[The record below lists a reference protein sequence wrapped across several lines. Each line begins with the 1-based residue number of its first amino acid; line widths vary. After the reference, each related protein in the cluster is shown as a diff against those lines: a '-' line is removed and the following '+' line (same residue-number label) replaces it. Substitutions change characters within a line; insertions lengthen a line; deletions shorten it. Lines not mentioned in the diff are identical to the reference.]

1 MEYNVDVEFSNF
13 RRSNPNMDNAY
24 ARLLTAVLMSAVH
37 DAVSAQAS
45 TPQRRHAW
53 EWLEKDNCLMA
64 FCLSVVGIDRGPLLR
79 RLRFMRDNKI
89 NLKNMY
95 TKRDSL

>member
-1 MEYNVDVEFSNF
+1 MDYNVDVEFSNF

-45 TPQRRHAW
+45 TPQRRQAW
-53 EWLEKDNCLMA
+53 EWLEEDDGLMP
-64 FCLSVVGIDRGPLLR
+64 FCLSVVGIDREPLLR
-79 RLRFMRDNKI
+79 RLRHMRDNKI

-95 TKRDSL
+95 TKRDS

>member
-1 MEYNVDVEFSNF
+1 MDYNVDVEFSNF
-13 RRSNPNMDNAY
+13 RRSNPNMDNSY

-45 TPQRRHAW
+45 TPQRRQAW
-53 EWLEKDNCLMA
+53 EWLEEDDCLMP
-64 FCLSVVGIDRGPLLR
+64 FCLSVVGIDREPLLR
-79 RLRFMRDNKI
+79 RLRFMRDNKV

-95 TKRDSL
+95 TKRDS

>member
-1 MEYNVDVEFSNF
+1 MDYNVDVEFSNF

-37 DAVSAQAS
+37 DAISAQAS
-45 TPQRRHAW
+45 APQKRMAW
-53 EWLEKDNCLMA
+53 EWLEGDDCLLA
-64 FCLSVVGIDRGPLLR
+64 FCLSVVGIDRDPLLR
-79 RLRFMRDNKI
+79 RLKFMRNNNI

>member
-1 MEYNVDVEFSNF
+1 MDYNVDVEFSNF

-24 ARLLTAVLMSAVH
+24 ARLLTAILMSAVH
-37 DAVSAQAS
+37 DAISAQAS
-45 TPQRRHAW
+45 APQKRMAW
-53 EWLEKDNCLMA
+53 EWLEGDDCLLA
-64 FCLSVVGIDRGPLLR
+64 FCLSVVSIDRDPLLR
-79 RLRFMRDNKI
+79 RLKFMRNNNI

>member
-1 MEYNVDVEFSNF
+1 MDYNVDVEFSNF

-24 ARLLTAVLMSAVH
+24 ARLLTAILMSAVH
-37 DAVSAQAS
+37 DSISAQAS
-45 TPQRRHAW
+45 APQKRMAW
-53 EWLEKDNCLMA
+53 EWLEGDDCLLA
-64 FCLSVVGIDRGPLLR
+64 FCLSVVGIDRDPLLR
-79 RLRFMRDNKI
+79 RLKFMRDNNI